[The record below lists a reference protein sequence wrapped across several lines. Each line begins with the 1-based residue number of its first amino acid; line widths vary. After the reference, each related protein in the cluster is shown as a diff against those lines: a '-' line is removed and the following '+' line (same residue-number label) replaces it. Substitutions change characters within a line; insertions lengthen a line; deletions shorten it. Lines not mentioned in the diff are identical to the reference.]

1 MTYAFAWHRQL
12 HAGPWAHWLALAC
25 VSLALLAIPGVL
37 AQTPAHPPAASAPSA
52 APIYVIPVQG
62 AIGPASASFAVR
74 GMERARKQGAQLIVL
89 QMDTPGGLDKSM
101 RDIIQAILAS
111 PVPVATYVYPGGAR
125 AASAGT
131 YILYAS
137 HIAAMAPGTNLGAA
151 SPVAIGIGGPKPEA
165 GPAPASAPASAPA
178 TEDTMTRKQM
188 HDASAYIRGLAQLR
202 HRNAEW
208 GERAVREAVSLSA
221 DEAVAQKVA
230 DIVAA
235 DLPTLL
241 QQLDGKQYTAAGAV
255 RTLHT
260 SGAPI
265 VTLEPDWRSRLLAV
279 ITDPSVALILMM
291 IGIYGLI
298 FEFSTPGMVVPGIA
312 GAICL
317 LLGLFALQMLPVNYA
332 GLALIA
338 FGVACMVAEL
348 FLPTFGAVGI
358 GGIIAFAF
366 GAVMLIDTD
375 VPGFG
380 VPLSLIAGLCGISAV
395 FLFGMSTL
403 LLRARRRPVVSGA
416 DTLVGS
422 VGVVVDHVE
431 HGDGNPADGWAMVR
445 GEQWRIHSNRPLVR
459 GQPVRVTGRH
469 GLVLDVTSIHDA

>member
-1 MTYAFAWHRQL
+1 MTHAFALRRPALPASHRPQFL
-12 HAGPWAHWLALAC
+12 NWLVLAC
-25 VSLALLAIPGVL
+25 LGLVLLAISGAN
-37 AQTPAHPPAASAPSA
+37 AQTATSSSSATPASTTAPV
-52 APIYVIPVQG
+52 YVIPVRG

-74 GMERARKQGAQLIVL
+74 GMEQARKQGAQLIVL
-89 QMDTPGGLDKSM
+89 EMDTPGGLDRSM

-151 SPVAIGIGGPKPEA
+151 SPVAIGIGGAKPEA

-178 TEDTMTRKQM
+178 AEDTMTRKQM

-230 DIVAA
+230 DLVAP
-235 DLPTLL
+235 DLPALL
-241 QQLDGKQYTAAGAV
+241 RQIDGKRFDAAGATRV
-255 RTLHT
+255 LHT
-260 SGAPI
+260 AGAPI

-298 FEFSTPGMVVPGIA
+298 FEFSTPGMVVPGIV

-338 FGVACMVAEL
+338 FGVGCMVAEV
-348 FLPTFGAVGI
+348 FLPTFGAVGV

-380 VPLSLIAGLCGISAV
+380 VPLSLIAGLCAISAA

-403 LLRARRRPVVSGA
+403 LLRARQRPVVSGA

-422 VGVVVDHVE
+422 VGVVVDAT
-431 HGDGNPADGWAMVR
+431 PADGWAMVR
-445 GEQWRIHSNRPLVR
+445 GEQWRIHSNSALAC
-459 GQPVRVTGRH
+459 GQSVRVTGRH
-469 GLVLDVTSIHDA
+469 GLVLDVTSLHDA